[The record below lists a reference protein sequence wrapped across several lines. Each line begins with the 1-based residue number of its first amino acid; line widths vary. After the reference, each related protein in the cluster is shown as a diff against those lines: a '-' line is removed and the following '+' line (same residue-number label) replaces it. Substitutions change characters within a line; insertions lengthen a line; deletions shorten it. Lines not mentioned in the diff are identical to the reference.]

1 MKEKNSDLREIVND
15 VDKKEKSIVNE
26 ESKQKEEQG
35 ELKKQKE
42 DKSKLNI
49 SKKGLKI
56 IYYIILGLFAFLI
69 RYLDLDIQVKLGDFG
84 SLVPALL
91 SVFILVGLK
100 WVPLL
105 SIIGILITIFEEFFK
120 EISKVYLVTSG
131 FIFVLT
137 IIIMGIVLF

>member
-1 MKEKNSDLREIVND
+1 MIEKNNDLTEIVND
-15 VDKKEKSIVNE
+15 ADKKEEIIVNE
-26 ESKQKEEQG
+26 ESKQKEEQRK
-35 ELKKQKE
+35 LKEQNE
-42 DKSKLNI
+42 DKRKLNI
-49 SKKGLKI
+49 SKKSLKI

-69 RYLDLDIQVKLGDFG
+69 RYLDFDIQVKLGDFG

-105 SIIGILITIFEEFFK
+105 SIIGILITIFEESFK

>member
-1 MKEKNSDLREIVND
+1 MKEKNSDLIEIVND
-15 VDKKEKSIVNE
+15 ADKKEKNIVNE

-35 ELKKQKE
+35 ELKKQTE

-49 SKKGLKI
+49 SKKSVKI

-105 SIIGILITIFEEFFK
+105 SIIGILITIFEESFK

>member
-1 MKEKNSDLREIVND
+1 MKEKNSDLIEIVND
-15 VDKKEKSIVNE
+15 ADKKEKNIVNE

-35 ELKKQKE
+35 ELKKEKE

-49 SKKGLKI
+49 SKKSLKI

-105 SIIGILITIFEEFFK
+105 SIIGILITIFEESFK

>member
-26 ESKQKEEQG
+26 ESEQKEEQG

-105 SIIGILITIFEEFFK
+105 SIIGILITIFEESFK